1 MIAGGRGSLPSIL
14 LPIVAIKSP
23 LTTEDP
29 MKFRL
34 PARMAL
40 LDAID
45 LALVDGLISLMT
57 ESTGSIPGCDEEED
71 MPVSTP
77 ADGGDDEKA

>member
-1 MIAGGRGSLPSIL
+1 
-14 LPIVAIKSP
+14 
-23 LTTEDP
+23 

-57 ESTGSIPGCDEEED
+57 ESTGSIPECDGEED
-71 MPVSTP
+71 MPAPAP
-77 ADGGDDEKA
+77 ADEGNDEKA

>member
-1 MIAGGRGSLPSIL
+1 
-14 LPIVAIKSP
+14 
-23 LTTEDP
+23 
-29 MKFRL
+29 MKYRL

-45 LALVDGLISLMT
+45 LALVDGLISLMY
-57 ESTGSIPGCDEEED
+57 ESTDSIPGCDGEED
-71 MPVSTP
+71 MPAPAP